1 MKARLSLY
9 QKAEQELYKL
19 DRQVKAKFYDF
30 SHLFRQDPWHTSLR
44 LKPLKGDGRIF
55 SARLDPAYRVLL
67 TRTGVG
73 AGGEE
78 SWLAIAVRH
87 RRDVYEQ
94 LSVAVNR
101 VTGEIEFVDLS
112 VVGESALRRAGIE
125 LTPAEPEAEP
135 GEAAEA
141 PAPVSAPVDTPD
153 DTADFDTADGQ
164 GVPLLARYDAGLL
177 RELGVAEALADLAL
191 VVATS
196 EELDQLVRNAPLLTK
211 DVLYGLAAGI
221 PLDDVRR
228 EITGPV
234 ELDERPNPEDFTAAL
249 ARTTVTTV
257 DRALAAVIEEGDF
270 RAWKVFLHPT
280 QARLVKRSYNGPA
293 RVSGGPGT
301 GKTVVALHRVRH
313 LAEQLPPGQ
322 NRPIL
327 LTTFTK
333 NLTTDLRA
341 RLASLLEPA
350 LLARV
355 EVAHIDQLTARVLSE
370 NSLAGRTRSR
380 VDNQVALREL
390 RDMLLE
396 LDERSWEAEFLL
408 EEWEQVVLGQ
418 AVPSRTAYLQARR
431 AGRGRP
437 LNRAER
443 TAVWKLLDQ
452 YTARLDKQNMETWS
466 QAAERAARFEIERAA
481 RIQARADYKE
491 QIGGHDLIHRDAE
504 SGMRY
509 IRHRYQHVVVDEA
522 QDLSPAHWKM
532 LRAMVAPGTD
542 DMFIAGDTHQR
553 IYDNQV
559 ALGAVGVHIRG
570 RSSRLTLSYRTTKE
584 ILSKAITV
592 VSGREVEFDDLDDGR
607 DNLAGYR
614 SVLSGPDP
622 VLTGY
627 TTWRE
632 ELSALADTL
641 RAWRTE
647 LTTDEAGHTT
657 RDARGLIAVC
667 VADRTKVNDVMYYL
681 TTTAGI
687 TCAELTKEG
696 ARGDGEVHVGT
707 MHRFK
712 GLEYQRLAIAAACDG
727 VLPRAFVE
735 RYRTTDPTR
744 HRRELRKARALL
756 FVATTRARDTL
767 AISWHDDPSPF
778 LPR

>member
-1 MKARLSLY
+1 MTARLSLY

-55 SARLDPAYRVLL
+55 SARLDPSYRVLL
-67 TRTGVG
+67 TRTGIA

-135 GEAAEA
+135 GEEAIEAAPPAA
-141 PAPVSAPVDTPD
+141 PPAAAGLPEPEPT
-153 DTADFDTADGQ
+153 
-164 GVPLLARYDAGLL
+164 VPLLAAYDAELL
-177 RELGVAEALADLAL
+177 RDLGVAEALIDLAL
-191 VVATS
+191 VVTS
-196 EELDQLVRNAPLLTK
+196 SDELDQLVQDAPLLTK
-211 DVLYGLAAGI
+211 DVLYGLASG
-221 PLDDVRR
+221 LSVDEVRR
-228 EITGPV
+228 EITAAV
-234 ELDERPNPEDFTAAL
+234 ELDEQPNPDDFTAAL

-257 DRALAAVIEEGDF
+257 DKALQAAIEEGDF

-280 QARLVKRSYNGPA
+280 QARLVNRDYSGPA

-301 GKTVVALHRVRH
+301 GKTIVALHRVRH

-322 NRPIL
+322 NKPIL

-341 RLASLLEPA
+341 RLASLVEEPE

-355 EVAHIDQLTARVLSE
+355 EITHIDQLTARVLGE
-370 NSLAGRTRSR
+370 NAISGRSRSR
-380 VDNQVALREL
+380 VDNQVALKEL
-390 RDMLLE
+390 RDLLLE
-396 LDERSWEAEFLL
+396 LDERAWEPEFLF

-418 AVPSRTAYLQARR
+418 AVPTRTAYLQARR

-437 LNRAER
+437 LSRVER
-443 TAVWKLLDQ
+443 STVWKLLEQ
-452 YTARLDKQNMETWS
+452 YTARLDKLNMETWS

-481 RIQARADYKE
+481 KIQARADHKE
-491 QIGGHDLIHRDAE
+491 QVGGKDLVHRDAE

-509 IRHRYQHVVVDEA
+509 IRHRYQHIVVDEA

-532 LRAMVAPGTD
+532 LRAMVAPGPNDLFVT
-542 DMFIAGDTHQR
+542 GDTHQR

-559 ALGAVGVHIRG
+559 ALGAVGINIRG
-570 RSSRLTLSYRTTKE
+570 RASRLTLSYRTTKE
-584 ILSKAITV
+584 ILAKAITV
-592 VSGREVEFDDLDDGR
+592 VTGKDVEFDDLDDGT
-607 DNLAGYR
+607 DTLAGYR
-614 SVLSGPDP
+614 SVLHGPDP
-622 VLTGY
+622 VLAGY
-627 TTWRE
+627 TTWSE
-632 ELSALADTL
+632 ELAGLAGTL

-647 LTTDEAGHTT
+647 LTTDANGNTT
-657 RDARGLIAVC
+657 RDARGLIAIC
-667 VADRTKVNDVMYYL
+667 VADRNKVNEVMYHL
-681 TTTAGI
+681 TTQAGI
-687 TCAELTKEG
+687 TCAELTKDG
-696 ARGDGEVHVGT
+696 PRGDGEVHVGT

-712 GLEYQRLAIAAACDG
+712 GLEYQRLAIAAASNG
-727 VLPRAFVE
+727 ILPRAAIE
-735 RYRTTDPTR
+735 QYRKTDQARYQ
-744 HRRELRKARALL
+744 RELRKSRALL
-756 FVATTRARDTL
+756 FVATTRARDALT
-767 AISWHDDPSPF
+767 ISWHGNRSPF
-778 LPR
+778 LPS

>member
-1 MKARLSLY
+1 MTARLSLY

-19 DRQVKAKFYDF
+19 DHQVKAKFYDF
-30 SHLFRQDPWHTSLR
+30 SHLFRKNPWHTSLR

-55 SARLDPAYRVLL
+55 SARLDPSYRVLL
-67 TRTGVG
+67 TRTGIG

-101 VTGEIEFVDLS
+101 ITGEIEFVDLS

-135 GEAAEA
+135 DETPADPA
-141 PAPVSAPVDTPD
+141 PAPATVDPVAERSA
-153 DTADFDTADGQ
+153 
-164 GVPLLARYDAGLL
+164 PLLAAYSADLL
-177 RELGVAEALADLAL
+177 RELGVTEALVELAL
-191 VVATS
+191 VVTTS
-196 EELDQLVRNAPLLTK
+196 DELDQLVQGAPLLTK

-228 EITGPV
+228 EITAPV
-234 ELDERPNPEDFTAAL
+234 ELEERPNPEDFDAAL
-249 ARTTVTTV
+249 ARTTVTVVTT
-257 DRALAAVIEEGDF
+257 DEALRAAIEEGDF

-280 QARLVKRSYNGPA
+280 QARLVNRAYSGPA

-301 GKTVVALHRVRH
+301 GKTVVALHRVAH
-313 LAEQLPPGQ
+313 LAQQLPPGE
-322 NRPIL
+322 NKPIL

-341 RLASLLEPA
+341 RLASLLKPEQ
-350 LLARV
+350 LSRV
-355 EVAHIDQLTARVLSE
+355 EVAHIDQLTARVLAE
-370 NSLAGRTRSR
+370 NSLAGRSR
-380 VDNQVALREL
+380 NRVENPVALREL
-390 RDMLLE
+390 RDLLLE
-396 LDERSWEAEFLL
+396 LDERAWEPEFLL

-418 AVPSRTAYLQARR
+418 AVPTRTAYLQARR

-437 LNRAER
+437 LNRSER

-452 YTARLDKQNMETWS
+452 YTARLDKLNLETWS
-466 QAAERAARFEIERAA
+466 QAAERAARFEIDRAA
-481 RIQARADYKE
+481 KICARADYKE
-491 QIGGHDLIHRDAE
+491 QIGAQDLIHRDAE
-504 SGMRY
+504 SGMRLL
-509 IRHRYQHVVVDEA
+509 RHRYRHIVVDEA
-522 QDLSPAHWKM
+522 QDLGPAHWKM
-532 LRAMVAPGTD
+532 LRAMVAAGPD
-542 DMFIAGDTHQR
+542 DLFIAGDTHQR

-559 ALGAVGVHIRG
+559 SLGAVGINIRG

-584 ILSKAITV
+584 ILNKAITV
-592 VSGREVEFDDLDDGR
+592 VTGREVEFDDLDDGK
-607 DNLAGYR
+607 DNLVGFR

-622 VLTGY
+622 VLAGY
-627 TTWRE
+627 PTWAE
-632 ELSALADTL
+632 ELAGLAETI
-641 RAWRTE
+641 RTWRTE
-647 LTTDEAGHTT
+647 LTTDETGRTT

-667 VADRTKVNDVMYYL
+667 VTDRNKVNEVMYFL

-687 TCAELTKEG
+687 TCAELTKDG

-712 GLEYQRLAIAAACDG
+712 GLEYQRLAIAAAG
-727 VLPRAFVE
+727 EGILPRAFIE
-735 RYRTTDPTR
+735 QYRKTDHARYQ
-744 HRRELRKARALL
+744 RELRKARSLL
-756 FVATTRARDTL
+756 FVATTRARDSL
-767 AISWHDDPSPF
+767 SISWHGTPSRF